1 MKIITVET
9 LKRERRKQEIID
21 KLQYRIGNKVGY
33 VEKKLIHGEMELIN
47 IDKPLGEMFTTPE
60 GIENLLKKVTLD
72 VDFGRE
78 QVPLLYTNIYQTI
91 TNPNFPR
98 LVPISEFAQAQ
109 VVFLEHLE
117 GEEVRFGARTIYKGD
132 GVPIVTYTAGFDGWT
147 LEVEKFDETWRI
159 TELNRALGE
168 AYNALLNHIHL
179 YPTIISHNY
188 PAKNKTAASTEGDNY
203 LEKVRNTIRNAIKHA
218 QQDLNKITN
227 ARRNPSVLLCSTAN
241 LIDIQEALGRLTI
254 KGTEYQPLSQIQTI
268 IAYDGWSVTVGE
280 KTYTYPG
287 VPAGKCYLIDPKR
300 YFRELVKQDLT
311 IESGEPDTTR
321 LVRAPIIAYAMRGVW
336 ASPEN
341 AVEEVTLP

>member
-1 MKIITVET
+1 VKIITVET
-9 LKRERRKQEIID
+9 LKEERRKQEIID

-33 VEKKLIHGEMELIN
+33 VEKKLVHGEMELIN
-47 IDKPLGEMFTTPE
+47 IDRPLGEMFTTPE

-132 GVPIVTYTAGFDGWT
+132 GVPIITYTAGFDGWT

-159 TELNRALGE
+159 TELNKALGE

-179 YPTIISHNY
+179 YPIINYSY
-188 PAKNKTAASTEGDNY
+188 PAKNKTAASAEGDTY

-227 ARRNPSVLLCSTAN
+227 ARRNPTVLLCSTAN
-241 LIDIQEALGRLTI
+241 LIDIQEALGRMTI

>member
-9 LKRERRKQEIID
+9 VKEERRKQEIID

-117 GEEVRFGARTIYKGD
+117 GEEVRFGARTIYEGD

-179 YPTIISHNY
+179 YPIISY
-188 PAKNKTAASTEGDNY
+188 SYLPKNKTAASTEGDNY

-280 KTYTYPG
+280 KTYTYSG